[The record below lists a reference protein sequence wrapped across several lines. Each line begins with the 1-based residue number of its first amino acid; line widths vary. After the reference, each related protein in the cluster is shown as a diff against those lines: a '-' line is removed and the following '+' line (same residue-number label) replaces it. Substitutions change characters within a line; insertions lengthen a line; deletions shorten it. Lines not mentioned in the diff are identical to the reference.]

1 MRDELR
7 SNGIAVIA
15 LVHNRMRQRLRRRHL
30 RQHGLTDWT
39 FMALAGREDAGDTGA
54 FIKTAGRD
62 FGRQATPRAA
72 QSLCGLSA
80 VFFHAPAAC

>member
-30 RQHGLTDWT
+30 RQHGLKDWT
-39 FMALAGREDAGDTGA
+39 FMALAGREDEGDTGA
-54 FIKTAGRD
+54 FIKTAGMD

-80 VFFHAPAAC
+80 VFFNAPAAC